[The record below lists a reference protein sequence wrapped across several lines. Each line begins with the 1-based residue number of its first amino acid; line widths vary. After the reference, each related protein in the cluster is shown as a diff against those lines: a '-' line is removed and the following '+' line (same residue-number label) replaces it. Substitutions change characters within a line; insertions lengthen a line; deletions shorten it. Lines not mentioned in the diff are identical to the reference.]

1 MPKSQFIDPAEARKP
16 GVVEFQPIPVNQ
28 YQKTVKEERGN
39 FTDEELKAI
48 YHDMVLIREFETML
62 NLIKTKGEYNGV
74 AYNHPGP
81 AHLSIG
87 QESAA
92 VGMAWTLTVDDFIFG
107 SHRSHGEILAKGMS
121 AIHKLSDEELMK
133 IMQEFFDGTVLKIVQ
148 KDFNG
153 TTKELA
159 RRFLVYGTLAEIFA
173 RETGFNKGLG
183 GSMHAFFTPFGVYP
197 NNAIVGGSGDIAVG
211 AALYKK
217 VNRKPGLV
225 VANIGDAS
233 MACGPVWEGI
243 TFAAMD
249 QFRELW
255 EGEMQ
260 GGLPVII
267 NIMNNQYGMGGQTC
281 GETMGYGIAARIGAG
296 VNDEQMHAERVDGY
310 NPLAVIDAYRRKRKV
325 IEEKKGPV
333 LLDVLTYRYSGHS
346 PSDASSYRTKEEVE
360 AWERQD
366 CIASFGKQLLEA
378 GVATQD
384 ELDAVWSDVK
394 TLTHEMFLKSID
406 DEISPRMKN
415 PDVIGEMMFSN
426 GSVDSFSDAKPDV
439 LMPLEENSRVKKIAT
454 KERFAFDADGKPFS
468 KMKQFQLRDAI
479 FEAIMDRFYKDAS
492 LIAYGEENRDWGGAF
507 AVYGGMTE
515 ALPYHRLFNSPISEA
530 SIVGTAIGY
539 AMCGGRVIPE
549 IMYCDFLGRCGD
561 EVFNQLPKWQAMSGN
576 VLKMPVVLRVSVGSK
591 YGAQHSQDWTSLVA
605 HIPGIKVCFPVTPY
619 DAKGLMNAALQGTDP
634 VIFFESQRIYD
645 IGEQFHK
652 GGVPTGYYEIPIGEP
667 DVKREGKDITF
678 LTIGHTLYP
687 ALQAAKELETVYGM
701 SAEVI
706 DARSLVPFN
715 YEKVIASVKK
725 TGKIIVAGD
734 ATARGSFLNDLAAN
748 ISSLCFDYLDAPVG
762 VLGSRNWITPAHE
775 LESAFF
781 PQPSWFIDM
790 IHERIQ
796 PLNGYIPGENFTD
809 AEMIRRA
816 KKGV

>member
-1 MPKSQFIDPAEARKP
+1 
-16 GVVEFQPIPVNQ
+16 
-28 YQKTVKEERGN
+28 
-39 FTDEELKAI
+39 
-48 YHDMVLIREFETML
+48 
-62 NLIKTKGEYNGV
+62 
-74 AYNHPGP
+74 
-81 AHLSIG
+81 
-87 QESAA
+87 
-92 VGMAWTLTVDDFIFG
+92 
-107 SHRSHGEILAKGMS
+107 
-121 AIHKLSDEELMK
+121 
-133 IMQEFFDGTVLKIVQ
+133 
-148 KDFNG
+148 
-153 TTKELA
+153 
-159 RRFLVYGTLAEIFA
+159 
-173 RETGFNKGLG
+173 
-183 GSMHAFFTPFGVYP
+183 
-197 NNAIVGGSGDIAVG
+197 
-211 AALYKK
+211 
-217 VNRKPGLV
+217 
-225 VANIGDAS
+225 
-233 MACGPVWEGI
+233 
-243 TFAAMD
+243 
-249 QFRELW
+249 
-255 EGEMQ
+255 
-260 GGLPVII
+260 
-267 NIMNNQYGMGGQTC
+267 
-281 GETMGYGIAARIGAG
+281 
-296 VNDEQMHAERVDGY
+296 
-310 NPLAVIDAYRRKRKV
+310 
-325 IEEKKGPV
+325 
-333 LLDVLTYRYSGHS
+333 
-346 PSDASSYRTKEEVE
+346 
-360 AWERQD
+360 
-366 CIASFGKQLLEA
+366 
-378 GVATQD
+378 
-384 ELDAVWSDVK
+384 
-394 TLTHEMFLKSID
+394 
-406 DEISPRMKN
+406 
-415 PDVIGEMMFSN
+415 VIGEMMFSN